1 MKKIWNISL
10 FFVFLISV
18 LMIVGQGFVIS
29 PLNDFVEIALR
40 TMAAFSIQLLAC
52 RIGKHVLIKSIPLI
66 ATTGFALRG
75 MWWFFNSRYWD
86 HASTPVS
93 MLYHVLPAV
102 ICWIVWSFS
111 IFKRKS

>member
-10 FFVFLISV
+10 CFVFLISV

-40 TMAAFSIQLLAC
+40 AIAAFSIQLLAC
-52 RIGKHVLIKSIPLI
+52 RIGKRVLIKSIPLI

-75 MWWFFNSRYWD
+75 MWWFFNARYWD
-86 HASTPVS
+86 HASTPVLV
-93 MLYHVLPAV
+93 LYHVLPAG
-102 ICWIVWSFS
+102 ICWFVWSFS
-111 IFKRKS
+111 ILKRKS

>member
-18 LMIVGQGFVIS
+18 LMIVGQGFVVS

-52 RIGKHVLIKSIPLI
+52 RIGKRVLIKSIPLI

-75 MWWFFNSRYWD
+75 MWWFFNSRYWGSCID
-86 HASTPVS
+86 SRIDA
-93 MLYHVLPAV
+93 LPCPTRCYLLDRMV
-102 ICWIVWSFS
+102 FFDI
-111 IFKRKS
+111 